1 MNTMDWIF
9 LGLIVMLLGLMV
21 VLLIITVNDI
31 SNNAIYK
38 RMKKRFGAAVK
49 NALVSYYDTKDYE
62 QCVFE
67 LNLAF
72 KEIVLKNEFLKREYA
87 NIAIILEKHVI
98 DINSEEL
105 VLENIDTVSYKK
117 AVHDLLIEYNTK
129 NPLEQ
134 IKGSDYIVLKQ
145 ILDCIDTRYTDKGI
159 EIVNQ
164 LALQLK
170 SLQDSNREKEGNSKK
185 QDAIAKVGIVL
196 SVVFGIMTFVQFF
209 I

>member
-1 MNTMDWIF
+1 MSTMDWIF
-9 LGLIVMLLGLMV
+9 LGLIVMLFGLMV
-21 VLLIITVNDI
+21 ILLIITVNDI

-67 LNLAF
+67 LNLVF

-105 VLENIDTVSYKK
+105 VLENIDTVLYKK
-117 AVHDLLIEYNTK
+117 TIHDLLIEYNTK

-145 ILDCIDTRYTDKGI
+145 ILDYIDTRYTDKGI

-185 QDAIAKVGIVL
+185 QDAIAKVGIIL